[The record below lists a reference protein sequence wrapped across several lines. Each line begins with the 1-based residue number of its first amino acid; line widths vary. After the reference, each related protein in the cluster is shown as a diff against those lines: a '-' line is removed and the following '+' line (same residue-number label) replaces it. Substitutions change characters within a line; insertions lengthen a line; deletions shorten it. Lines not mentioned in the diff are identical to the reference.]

1 MRLRRLL
8 VAAGIVAG
16 VVMAQPGVASAH
28 PLGNFTVNQASALTV
43 APDRVSIEHVIDMAE
58 IPTFQARSDID
69 RNHDGTQSPRERA
82 SWASAECRQVVGG
95 LHLRVDGARVAL
107 TVAQSQA
114 VLLEGQ
120 AGLPT
125 LRLECSL
132 GARLATGAITHRIQL
147 DNGYLSDRIGWREI
161 TAVGDGATLSGAH
174 LRTVSPSALLTKY
187 PTDRLLS
194 PLDERSVQLSSRA
207 TGVVAHHSETP
218 KHAAIPTV
226 TGSVV
231 RGFDGLTQ
239 SLTSSVSARRLTF
252 GLALV
257 ALAFAL
263 GLGALHAFAP
273 GHGKTVMA
281 AYLVGERGSVKDGLL
296 IGVTVALTHTM
307 GVLLLGAILTASQTF
322 APESV
327 YPYLSLAS
335 GICFAGLGV
344 ALFAGALR
352 RRRSGVFRLGH
363 HHHGPGGH
371 THDHPL
377 EHHDAHEHDGH
388 EHDAHEHHD
397 DHAHAPADGA
407 TKVQPQLS
415 RKNLLTLGFA
425 GGLVPTPTAVVVL
438 LGATAIGR
446 AWFGAVLVVAYG
458 IGMGATLVLAGLVLA
473 KARRRFDL
481 TGRSARAMRIAA
493 FFPVATA
500 AVITMSGLWLVA
512 RAAISF

>member
-8 VAAGIVAG
+8 VAGGIVAG

-43 APDRVSIEHVIDMAE
+43 GPDRVSIEHVIDMAE

-69 RNHDGTQSPRERA
+69 RNHDGAQSPRERA
-82 SWASAECRQVVGG
+82 SWASAECRHVVGG
-95 LHLRVDGARVAL
+95 LHLRVDGVRTAL

-114 VLLEGQ
+114 VLLAGQ

-125 LRLECSL
+125 LRLQCSL
-132 GARLATGAITHRIQL
+132 SARLTTVAATHRIQL

-161 TAVGDGATLSGAH
+161 TAVGDGAALSGAH
-174 LRTVSPSALLTKY
+174 VRTVSPSALLTKY
-187 PTDRLLS
+187 PTDRLSS
-194 PLDERSVQLSSRA
+194 PLDERSVKLSSRA
-207 TGVVAHHSETP
+207 TGAVAHHSETP

-307 GVLLLGAILTASQTF
+307 GVLLLGGILTASQTF

-344 ALFAGALR
+344 ALFVGAIR

-363 HHHGPGGH
+363 HHHGPGAH
-371 THDHPL
+371 
-377 EHHDAHEHDGH
+377 AHEHDHGH
-388 EHDAHEHHD
+388 EHAHG
-397 DHAHAPADGA
+397 HAHPELHGDHSEAPVDAA
-407 TKVQPQLS
+407 AETALPQLS

-481 TGRSARAMRIAA
+481 TGRSERAMRIAA

-500 AVITMSGLWLVA
+500 AVITTSGLWLVA

>member
-8 VAAGIVAG
+8 VAGGIVAG

-43 APDRVSIEHVIDMAE
+43 APDRVSVEHVIDMAE

-69 RNHDGTQSPRERA
+69 RNHDGRQSPRERSA
-82 SWASAECRQVVGG
+82 WAKAECRQVAGG
-95 LHLRVDGARVAL
+95 LDLRVDGARRAL

-114 VLLEGQ
+114 VLLAGQ

-125 LRLECSL
+125 LRLQCSL
-132 GARLATGAITHRIQL
+132 DSRLTTAATTHRMQF
-147 DNGYLSDRIGWREI
+147 DNHYLSDRIGWREI
-161 TAVGDGATLSGAH
+161 TVVGDGAALSGAH
-174 LRTVSPSALLTKY
+174 LRTVSPSASLTKY
-187 PTDRLLS
+187 PTDRLSS
-194 PLDERSVQLSSRA
+194 PLDERSVQLSSHA
-207 TGVVAHHSETP
+207 TGTVARHSETP
-218 KHAAIPTV
+218 KHIAIPTV

-231 RGFDGLTQ
+231 RGFDDLTQ

-307 GVLLLGAILTASQTF
+307 GVLMLGGILTASQTF

-344 ALFAGALR
+344 ALFVGAIR

-363 HHHGPGGH
+363 HHHGPGAH
-371 THDHPL
+371 T
-377 EHHDAHEHDGH
+377 HEHDHDHGH
-388 EHDAHEHHD
+388 ADGNHDDYEHDDGHKHGHD
-397 DHAHAPADGA
+397 HADGA
-407 TKVQPQLS
+407 TTAPQLS

-446 AWFGAVLVVAYG
+446 AWFGAVLVVVYG

-481 TGRSARAMRIAA
+481 TGRSERAMRIAA
-493 FFPVATA
+493 FLPVATA
-500 AVITMSGLWLVA
+500 AVITTSGLWLVA